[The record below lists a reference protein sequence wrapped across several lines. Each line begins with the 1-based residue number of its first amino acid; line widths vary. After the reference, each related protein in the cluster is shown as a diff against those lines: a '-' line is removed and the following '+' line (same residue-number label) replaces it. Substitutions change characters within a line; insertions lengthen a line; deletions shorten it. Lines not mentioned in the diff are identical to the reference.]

1 MQRYGRR
8 QLYIWGLMAML
19 VVLLG
24 VGGSGFGNS
33 SGAAWASGSLL
44 VIYSFFYQFTVG
56 PVCYCLV
63 AEIPSTRLR
72 AKVSFLSK
80 MSITELFN
88 SAY

>member
-8 QLYIWGLMAML
+8 QLYNWGLMAML

-24 VGGSGFGNS
+24 VGGTGFTDNTS
-33 SGAAWASGSLL
+33 AAWASGSLL
-44 VIYSFFYQFTVG
+44 VVYSFFYQFTVG

-72 AKVSFLSK
+72 AKVRFFST
-80 MSITELFN
+80 MSITEI
-88 SAY
+88 

>member
-8 QLYIWGLMAML
+8 QLYNWGLMAML

-24 VGGSGFGNS
+24 VGGTGFSNGTN
-33 SGAAWASGSLL
+33 AAWASGSLL
-44 VIYSFFYQFTVG
+44 VVYSFFYQFTVG

-80 MSITELFN
+80 LSITELHH
-88 SAY
+88 S